1 MKSHHH
7 AHVPFNGVRHDG
19 ANMYPHLAVFYTH
32 LDFFWGGNSLPP
44 FRPLSSV
51 PSLPSGRRKM
61 RDMKIRDGQKCRGG
75 KCET

>member
-32 LDFFWGGNSLPP
+32 LDFFWGGGILFPLSVLSPPFHPSHPLRSISLSLPP
-44 FRPLSSV
+44 SPY
-51 PSLPSGRRKM
+51 K
-61 RDMKIRDGQKCRGG
+61 
-75 KCET
+75 